1 MSCVEDQEVLVKESL
16 LVFLKDNIPQA
27 NLRLDSLL
35 TVSDKS
41 ACERNN

>member
-1 MSCVEDQEVLVKESL
+1 MSCAEDKEVLVKESL

-27 NLRLDSLL
+27 NLRLDFLL

>member
-1 MSCVEDQEVLVKESL
+1 MSCVEDKEVLVKESL

-27 NLRLDSLL
+27 NLRLDSHL